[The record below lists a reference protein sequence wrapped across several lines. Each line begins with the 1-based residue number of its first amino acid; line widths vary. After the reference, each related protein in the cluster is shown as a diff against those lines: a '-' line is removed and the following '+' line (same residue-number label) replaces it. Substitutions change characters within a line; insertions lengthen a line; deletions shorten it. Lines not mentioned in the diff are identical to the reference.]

1 MWDARREMAAVTEP
15 RKRSPRGEGERLRT
29 ELLDAAAKLL
39 YDTGDP
45 DAVSIRAVAL
55 AVGVTPPSVYRHF
68 PDKLALLNAAALRT
82 FAEFRHGMTAAA
94 EGHDDPLDRLLAQGK
109 YYLRFAREHPGHYS
123 LLFGEGRA
131 RLPGL
136 ADIPEGSEDDE
147 GLYLFA
153 DLVASV
159 TSVIE
164 AHGCRNLE
172 PVATSVV
179 VWTALHGLIE
189 LQQCKGEFPWPD
201 DDAVLTTI
209 GALFS

>member
-1 MWDARREMAAVTEP
+1 
-15 RKRSPRGEGERLRT
+15 
-29 ELLDAAAKLL
+29 
-39 YDTGDP
+39 
-45 DAVSIRAVAL
+45 
-55 AVGVTPPSVYRHF
+55 
-68 PDKLALLNAAALRT
+68 
-82 FAEFRHGMTAAA
+82 MTAAA
-94 EGHDDPLDRLLAQGK
+94 EGHVGPLERLLAQGK
-109 YYLRFAREHPGHYS
+109 YYLSFAREHPGHYS

-136 ADIPEGSEDDE
+136 ADVPGPDGDGDE

-159 TSVIE
+159 TAVIE
-164 AHGCRNLE
+164 AHGCHDLE

-189 LQQCKGEFPWPD
+189 LQRCKDDFPWPD
-201 DDAVLTTI
+201 DDSVLATI

>member
-1 MWDARREMAAVTEP
+1 MWNARSEMAAVTEP
-15 RKRSPRGEGERLRT
+15 RKRSARGEGERLRT

-94 EGHDDPLDRLLAQGK
+94 EGHADPLDRLLAQGK
-109 YYLRFAREHPGHYS
+109 YYLAFARTHPGHYS

-136 ADIPEGSEDDE
+136 AEMPAGTDGDE

-164 AHGCRNLE
+164 AHGRRDLE

-189 LQQCKGEFPWPD
+189 LQKCKGEFPWPD
-201 DDAVLTTI
+201 DDSLLTTI

>member
-1 MWDARREMAAVTEP
+1 MAAVAEP

-82 FAEFRHGMTAAA
+82 FAEFRHGMSAAA
-94 EGHDDPLDRLLAQGK
+94 EGHVDPLDRLLAQGK

-136 ADIPEGSEDDE
+136 NEMPMPDSDGDE
-147 GLYLFA
+147 GVYLFA

-164 AHGCRNLE
+164 DHGRRDLE

-189 LQQCKGEFPWPD
+189 LQKCKGEFPWPD

-209 GALFS
+209 GALFR